1 MVVET
6 RRLTA
11 NWNDKE
17 DEKEEEEEE
26 EEEQLVCF
34 LQQGG
39 DCHNFMNQRIPNV
52 K

>member
-11 NWNDKE
+11 NWNDE
-17 DEKEEEEEE
+17 EHEKEEEEEE
-26 EEEQLVCF
+26 LVCF

-39 DCHNFMNQRIPNV
+39 DCHNFTNQRIPNV